1 MKIIVQSIMFITV
14 VFLVAISADR
24 FGIVGGNPSIG
35 MGNKTELMGEK
46 EFLTDVIAHH
56 EGAITMAYVALDHSD
71 RPEIIELANTIIT
84 MEKKNIDATYVWR
97 RDWYQ
102 DSSHIFIDQVDPK
115 ITMIKDLGSKDA
127 DFDSRFLN
135 AMITHHEGA
144 IKMLSANLTPDTREE
159 IRTMSTGAIA
169 GLSQDIILMQKWLKE
184 WYAK

>member
-1 MKIIVQSIMFITV
+1 MKIIVQSVIFIVV

-24 FGIVGGNPSIG
+24 FGLVGTNTSTG
-35 MGNKTELMGEK
+35 MGTNTGKMGEK

-56 EGAITMAYVALDHSD
+56 EGAIAMAYVALEHSD
-71 RPEIIELANTIIT
+71 RPEIIKLANTIIT
-84 MEKKNIDATYVWR
+84 MEKKNIDTTYVWR

-115 ITMIKDLGSKDA
+115 ITMIKDLGTKDA
-127 DFDSRFLN
+127 DFDARFLN

-144 IKMLSANLTPDTREE
+144 IKMLSNNLTPETREE
-159 IRTMSTGAIA
+159 VRTMSTGAIA
-169 GLSQDIILMQKWLKE
+169 GLSQDIIMMQKWLKE